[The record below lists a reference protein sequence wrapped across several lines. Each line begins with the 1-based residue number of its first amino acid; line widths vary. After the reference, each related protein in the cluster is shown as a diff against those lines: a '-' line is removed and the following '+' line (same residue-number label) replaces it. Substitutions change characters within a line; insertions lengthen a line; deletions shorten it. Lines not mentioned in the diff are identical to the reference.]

1 MARKSSWPPKVYPHK
16 PSGQDRVRI
25 NGQDFYLGPIG
36 SEESRQ
42 AYVALLDRISKGELP
57 GAKPSGQ
64 NTPVPAGPTVGI
76 VLARW
81 LSEAGPLVCTERG
94 GELREY
100 RHTFQPLDRLFG
112 ALPAANFGTA
122 ELLTLRAAMLSG
134 SWMTPEDRARSA
146 KRRNRQG
153 WCRRMVNQRLA
164 RVRAVWSWAE
174 LAGLVPRGSFAALQA
189 VRPLRRGAVAVRES
203 LDPRPATLA
212 EVKRVCAEFPPH
224 ARVLSAM
231 LLFGWWTGARPGEVR
246 TMRAGD
252 VDCSDPTAWLY
263 RPRQHK
269 TDRLGHSRLVPI
281 GPKARAVLRPWLAAA
296 LAVGPDA
303 PVFPPSRLRRGKGS
317 VYTRQSF
324 SRAVTRAAARAG
336 MPEGW
341 TGYSTRHGACDR
353 IRRAAGPEAAQHVL
367 GHRSPAMTS
376 QYGCRTDHAHAADV
390 QRRLG

>member
-1 MARKSSWPPKVYPHK
+1 MPRKSEWPPRVKVHAAR
-16 PSGQDRVRI
+16 QLERVWWA
-25 NGQDFYLGPIG
+25 GKWHYLGPVG
-36 SEESRQ
+36 SEEAKQ
-42 AYVALLDRISKGELP
+42 AYVALLDRISRGELP
-57 GAKPSGQ
+57 GMVPRGTKQPSAP
-64 NTPVPAGPTVGI
+64 TGPSVTV

-81 LSEAGPLVCTERG
+81 LTEAGPLVCTERG

-100 RHTFQPLDRLFG
+100 RHTFVPLDRLHG
-112 ALPAANFGTA
+112 SLPAAAFGTA

-134 SWMTPEDRARSA
+134 SWMTDADRARSA
-146 KRRNRQG
+146 KRRNRAG

-203 LDPRPATLA
+203 PDPRPATLG
-212 EVKRVCAEFPPH
+212 EVKAVCRCFPKH
-224 ARVLSAM
+224 APVLRAM

-252 VDCSDPTAWLY
+252 VDQGGVVWLY

-281 GPKARAVLRPWLAAA
+281 GPKARAVLRPWLTRA
-296 LAVGPDA
+296 LAGGPDA
-303 PVFPPSRLRRGKGS
+303 PVFPPSRCRRGPGS
-317 VYTRQSF
+317 TYTKQSF
-324 SRAVTRAAARAG
+324 SRAVTRAAQKAG

-341 TGYSTRHGACDR
+341 CGYSTRHGACDR

-367 GHRSPAMTS
+367 GHRSPVTTTM
-376 QYGCRTDHAHAADV
+376 YGTRTDHQHAAET